1 MTEEETPPRQPGA
14 AAGPDRPLAAMAPE
28 ISRRVGSILD
38 AVEREASRL
47 RDEAQAEAARY
58 GENARRHADGLV
70 AERQRR
76 ISELSDE
83 LIAKSEAVVARLDDA
98 APVRQGFENLV
109 RALGDAAERL
119 SHESEAARGDFA
131 APPFHEGARPQPPE
145 MPPQQ
150 PPAYRPAPQQPP
162 APAVPSQHRPPP
174 RPIPFAD
181 PPAYGE
187 QPPPPPPPW
196 QPPTA
201 DPGPPPPPAP
211 PAPQQPPPLPPAAP
225 GTTWRDLDDARIV
238 ALQMATSGRTRG
250 DVRAHLQ
257 VALAISDPEPTL
269 DDIYGPDTDDDARA
283 PWTTGRS

>member
-1 MTEEETPPRQPGA
+1 M
-14 AAGPDRPLAAMAPE
+14 AAMAPE

-119 SHESEAARGDFA
+119 SHESEAASADFA
-131 APPFHEGARPQPPE
+131 APPFHEGARPQ
-145 MPPQQ
+145 Q
-150 PPAYRPAPQQPP
+150 PPAYRPVPQQPP
-162 APAVPSQHRPPP
+162 APAVPSQHLPTP
-174 RPIPFAD
+174 RPNPFAD

-187 QPPPPPPPW
+187 QPPPPPAPPPPW

-201 DPGPPPPPAP
+201 DPGPLPPPAP
-211 PAPQQPPPLPPAAP
+211 LQPTDPAPQQPPDKPPAAP

-238 ALQMATSGRTRG
+238 ALQMATAGRTRG
-250 DVRAHLQ
+250 DVRMHLHR
-257 VALAISDPEPTL
+257 VLAISDPEPTL
-269 DDIYGPDTDDDARA
+269 DEIFGPDTDDDARV
-283 PWTTGRS
+283 PWTTGRR

>member
-1 MTEEETPPRQPGA
+1 M
-14 AAGPDRPLAAMAPE
+14 AAMAPE

-119 SHESEAARGDFA
+119 SHESEAASADFA
-131 APPFHEGARPQPPE
+131 APPFHEGARPQPSG
-145 MPPQQ
+145 MPQQQ
-150 PPAYRPAPQQPP
+150 PPAYRPVPQQPP
-162 APAVPSQHRPPP
+162 APAVPSEHLPTP
-174 RPIPFAD
+174 RPNPFAD

-187 QPPPPPPPW
+187 QPPPPPAPPPPW

-201 DPGPPPPPAP
+201 DPGPLPPPAP
-211 PAPQQPPPLPPAAP
+211 LQPTDPAPQQPPDRPPAAP

-238 ALQMATSGRTRG
+238 ALQMATAGRTRG
-250 DVRAHLQ
+250 DVRMHLHR
-257 VALAISDPEPTL
+257 VLAISDPEPTL
-269 DDIYGPDTDDDARA
+269 DEIFGPDTDDDARV
-283 PWTTGRS
+283 PWTTGRR